1 MPISKVEVNLVA
13 SQAKSL
19 ITGAVNSNGSI
30 TDEELAVTLEKDT
43 NLKGKFP
50 DAAKLRE
57 ACGAI
62 LTRIKAEPTKL
73 DEVFSAIATEAGE
86 EVKAAEEK
94 AAADK
99 AAADKAAEEKAA
111 ATGTGAGAATGTEA
125 APKTGFGLWGWGSV
139 VVGALAVIGG
149 LFGSEKKGMSILA
162 AIGGI
167 LLTLP
172 WLNPL
177 YNWFRNITEAATNPG
192 TTGTEQATEE
202 AKVKVKA

>member
-30 TDEELAVTLEKDT
+30 TGEELAVTLEKDT

-94 AAADK
+94 AAAKK
-99 AAADKAAEEKAA
+99 AKQAEETKETPETPEEKIAREAAEEKAA

-139 VVGALAVIGG
+139 GVGALAVIGG
-149 LFGSEKKGMSILA
+149 AFGAGKKGMSILA
-162 AIGGI
+162 CIG
-167 LLTLP
+167 
-172 WLNPL
+172 
-177 YNWFRNITEAATNPG
+177 
-192 TTGTEQATEE
+192 
-202 AKVKVKA
+202 